1 MVILDD
7 RRNPFHILMLIACV
21 LAGAGGL
28 LNPGRA
34 SNLIR
39 QFFPAWQLYAWY
51 GGILAGALI
60 ALGALFIVSVTGYYV
75 ERIGLYLL
83 SGLCMSYSATIAL
96 GGGQFLALGGL
107 SVLAFTAAC
116 IVRLVRIHSI
126 LRRQ

>member
-21 LAGAGGL
+21 LAGVGGL
-28 LNPGRA
+28 VNPGRA

-39 QFFPAWQLYAWY
+39 QYFPAWELYVWY
-51 GGILAGALI
+51 GGILVGAVI
-60 ALGALFIVSVTGYYV
+60 ALGALFMLSTVGYYV

-83 SGLCMSYSATIAL
+83 SGLCMSYSVAIAV
-96 GGGQFLALGGL
+96 GGGQWLALGGL

-116 IVRLVRIHSI
+116 IVRLVQIRSI
-126 LRRQ
+126 LRRR